1 MWPAVARSRLGKT
14 CSWGG
19 GGGGSGRL
27 EKGMGSQAL
36 VDKPASSGVAT
47 RVSWAFVSRYE
58 SISHRFYPHSHYNIS
73 GEGTGS

>member
-19 GGGGSGRL
+19 GGGGGRP

-47 RVSWAFVSRYE
+47 RASWAFCFSL
-58 SISHRFYPHSHYNIS
+58 
-73 GEGTGS
+73 